1 MNKRNSPKDPHGK
14 REAARYERP
23 IASREFILDVLARA
37 GKPLPA
43 LAIAESL
50 AITEDWAFEALAK
63 RLGAMVRDGQLLLDR
78 RGRYGP
84 VQQMDLLRGRVSAHK
99 DGYGFFI
106 ADGEHA
112 DLYLSPREMRSVM
125 DGDRAVASVTG
136 VDARGRF
143 EGSIVE
149 VLERRHRRVVGHYRR
164 DGSVA
169 WLVPDDRRLGGEILV
184 TGSAVGKKKVPDGQ
198 IAVVEISHYAD
209 RQQPARGLLVE
220 VLGERLAPGMEIDI
234 ALRKHDLPWQWPP
247 QVEAQGAGFAGRV
260 TAADTRNREDFTGL
274 PLITIDGED
283 ARDFDDA
290 VYAQRDGRGWRL
302 LVAIADVSHYV
313 RPGSAIDVEA
323 HLRGTSVY
331 FPQRV
336 IPMLPE
342 ALSNELCSLKPEV
355 ERLAM
360 LCDMRINAR
369 GEVKEYRFARGVIR
383 SRARTTYT
391 EIAAVVAGD
400 ETQRARYESLL
411 PQIETLHRLYLALDG
426 ERQRRGAV
434 EFESSEARI
443 VYGPDSKIDRIEP
456 VTRNVA
462 HCMIEECMIAA
473 NRCAAEF
480 LSERGL
486 PALYRVHDRPNAEK
500 VTALRSFL
508 AEFGLQLG
516 GGDEPTPSDY
526 RALTELIADRPDRYL
541 LQIPVLRSFK
551 QAIYDAE
558 CRGHFGLSL
567 EAYAH
572 FTSPIRRYPDLL
584 VHRAIGHALR
594 GRKASSY
601 QYTAEQMAELGAH
614 CSLTERRADDATREV
629 VAWLKCEFLQDR
641 VGEVMGG
648 LVSGV
653 AAFGLFVT
661 LDGAYTEGLVHIT
674 ALPEDYYHFDPLH
687 HHLTGERRRR
697 VFRLGDRLQ
706 VRVMRVD
713 LDDRKIDLDYLGREG
728 ERVAEPAVSHDAPR
742 RRRKKR

>member
-1 MNKRNSPKDPHGK
+1 MKKRSSPKDPHGK

-43 LAIAESL
+43 VAIAEQL
-50 AITEDWAFEALAK
+50 AITDDWAFEALAK

-136 VDARGRF
+136 VDARGRY
-143 EGSIVE
+143 EGGIVE

-164 DGSVA
+164 DDTVA

-184 TGSAVGKKKVPDGQ
+184 TGSAIGKVRDGQ
-198 IAVVEISHYAD
+198 IAVVEITHYAD

-234 ALRKHDLPWQWPP
+234 ALRKHDLPWQWP
-247 QVEAQGAGFAGRV
+247 VEVDAQAAGFADQV

-313 RPGSAIDVEA
+313 RPGSVIDVEA

-342 ALSNELCSLKPEV
+342 VLSNELCSLRPEV

-360 LCDMRINAR
+360 VCDMRINAR

-400 ETQRARYESLL
+400 EAQRERYKTLL
-411 PQIETLHRLYLALDG
+411 PQIETLHRLYKALDG
-426 ERQRRGAV
+426 ERQQRGAV

-443 VYGPDSKIDRIEP
+443 VYGPDRKIDRIEP

-500 VTALRSFL
+500 VTGLRSFL

-516 GGDEPTPSDY
+516 GGDEPAPSDY

-541 LQIPVLRSFK
+541 LQIPILRSFK

-629 VAWLKCEFLQDR
+629 IAWLKCEFLQDR

-713 LDDRKIDLDYLGREG
+713 LDERKIDLDYLGREG
-728 ERVAEPAVSHDAPR
+728 ERVAEPAVGRDAPR
-742 RRRKKR
+742 RTRKRR